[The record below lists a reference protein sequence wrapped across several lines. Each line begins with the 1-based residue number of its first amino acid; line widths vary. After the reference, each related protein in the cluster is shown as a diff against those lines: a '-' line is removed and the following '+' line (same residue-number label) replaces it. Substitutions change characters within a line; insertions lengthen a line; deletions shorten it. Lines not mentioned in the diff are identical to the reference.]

1 MLSVFGLCVY
11 LSRRSKMFAFDT
23 ASQRW
28 QSFYSCSQRGGRMM
42 QRRQLLQLGMGLGL
56 GHGLGVHA
64 AAHESLIWQ
73 ERSLVGFGTTLWIKA
88 AHTDA
93 GRLKQALDA
102 SVQAI
107 RSVEKQMSLFDPDSA
122 VSRLNRLGEL
132 RQPDVELVS
141 VLSLAQHV
149 SLRSAGAFD
158 VTMQPLWGL
167 WSLHSQ
173 TQTVPSAKA
182 LLQTR
187 SLVNWR
193 ALTVSPEVVRLNVKG
208 MGVSLNGIAQG
219 YAADKVRAVLQ
230 SHGVQH
236 ALIDTGETTVLGQS
250 SKAEDWRFAVEP
262 SAASTVT
269 PPVIS
274 PHGWALATSSDS
286 HTVFSAD
293 HVHHH
298 ILNPLTGDSPS
309 HWASVSVIAPSCAL
323 ADALNKVFF
332 MCPPQGVE
340 RLAKAWGVDV
350 VLQDKRGKWFSY
362 QL

>member
-1 MLSVFGLCVY
+1 M
-11 LSRRSKMFAFDT
+11 K
-23 ASQRW
+23 
-28 QSFYSCSQRGGRMM
+28 
-42 QRRQLLQLGMGLGL
+42 RRQMLQLGMGLS
-56 GHGLGVHA
+56 LGVNA
-64 AAHESLIWQ
+64 TARESLVWQ
-73 ERSLVGFGTTLWIKA
+73 ERNLVGFGTTLWIKA
-88 AHTDA
+88 AHTDS
-93 GRLKQALDA
+93 GRLQEALND

-132 RQPDVELVS
+132 QKPDAELVS
-141 VLSLAQHV
+141 VLTLAQHV
-149 SLRSAGAFD
+149 SQRSAGAFD
-158 VTMQPLWGL
+158 VTMQPLWNL

-182 LLQTR
+182 LSQTR

-236 ALIDTGETTVLGQS
+236 ALIDTGETAVLGQS

-262 SAASTVT
+262 SSASTVT

-274 PHGWALATSSDS
+274 PHGWALATSSDA

-293 HVHHH
+293 LVHHH
-298 ILNPLTGDSPS
+298 ILNPQTGDSPT
-309 HWASVSVIAPSCAL
+309 HWSSVSVMAPSCAL
-323 ADALNKVFF
+323 ADALTKVFF
-332 MCPPQGVE
+332 MCPPQRVE
-340 RLAKAWGVDV
+340 RLVKAWGVGV
-350 VLQDKRGKWFSY
+350 VLQDKRGRWVSH
-362 QL
+362 LSPSMA

>member
-1 MLSVFGLCVY
+1 
-11 LSRRSKMFAFDT
+11 
-23 ASQRW
+23 
-28 QSFYSCSQRGGRMM
+28 MM
-42 QRRQLLQLGMGLGL
+42 QRRQILQLGMGLGL
-56 GHGLGVHA
+56 GLGVNA
-64 AAHESLIWQ
+64 AARESLVWQ

-88 AHTDA
+88 AHSDA
-93 GRLKQALDA
+93 SRLQQALDA
-102 SVQAI
+102 SVKAI

-122 VSRLNRLGEL
+122 LSRLNRLGEL
-132 RQPDVELVS
+132 QNPDAELLS

-149 SLRSAGAFD
+149 SMRSAGAFD

-193 ALTVSPEVVRLNVKG
+193 ALTVSPQVVRLNVKG

-236 ALIDTGETTVLGQS
+236 ALIDTGETSLLGQS
-250 SKAEDWRFAVEP
+250 PKAEDWRFAVEP
-262 SAASTVT
+262 SVASTVT

-274 PHGWALATSSDS
+274 PEGWALATSSDS

-298 ILNPLTGDSPS
+298 ILNPHTGDSPS

-323 ADALNKVFF
+323 ADALTKVFF
-332 MCPPQGVE
+332 MCPPRGVE
-340 RLAKAWGVDV
+340 RLAKAWGVGL
-350 VLQDKRGKWFSY
+350 VLQNKRGEWLSHLQKPMS
-362 QL
+362 LG

>member
-1 MLSVFGLCVY
+1 
-11 LSRRSKMFAFDT
+11 MFAFDT

-323 ADALNKVFF
+323 ADALTKVFF

>member
-1 MLSVFGLCVY
+1 
-11 LSRRSKMFAFDT
+11 
-23 ASQRW
+23 
-28 QSFYSCSQRGGRMM
+28 MM

-323 ADALNKVFF
+323 ADALTKVFF